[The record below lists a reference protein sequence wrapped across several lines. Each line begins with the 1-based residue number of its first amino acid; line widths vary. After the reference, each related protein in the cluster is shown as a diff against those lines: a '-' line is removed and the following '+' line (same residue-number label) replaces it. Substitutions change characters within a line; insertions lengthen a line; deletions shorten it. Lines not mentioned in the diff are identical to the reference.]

1 MKELKDFGIRGKKFR
16 AIMFLV
22 LKVSLSLWDT
32 SEPWGND
39 YREEE
44 VTIEIEKQVFKIEG
58 DDCYRGPP

>member
-1 MKELKDFGIRGKKFR
+1 MP
-16 AIMFLV
+16 
-22 LKVSLSLWDT
+22 KVSLSLWDT

-44 VTIEIEKQVFKIEG
+44 VTIEIEKQIFKIEG